1 MMTRPSLTKIER
13 VLDIAVV
20 TGAFATIPL
29 TLFLEQ
35 DFNWAWLQVVD
46 WTVWGV
52 FLAEFVFRVIWGKVD
67 HGQKLFLFTV
77 VAVSFPALPAILGL
91 VRVVRIVRVIRV
103 SRVLRLARV
112 VGATAWGI
120 GGLRAILGR
129 RSMVYVGA
137 LSILII
143 LAGGGGIA
151 LLEPETVHGGFWD
164 GVWWAI
170 VTATTVGYGDI
181 APTTLL
187 GRTIAVVLMLTGVG
201 LISTLAASI
210 TTHFLGEQENEELT
224 TIKLQLTRIE
234 TLLNRMQVQQST
246 KSPEESS
253 QPTGKT

>member
-1 MMTRPSLTKIER
+1 M
-13 VLDIAVV
+13 LDIAVV

-35 DFNWAWLQVVD
+35 GFSWAWLPVVD

-52 FLAEFVFRVIWGKVD
+52 FLAEFVFKVIWGKVD
-67 HGQKLFLFTV
+67 RGQKLFLLTV

-91 VRVVRIVRVIRV
+91 VRVVRLVRVIRV

-112 VGATAWGI
+112 VGVTARGI
-120 GGLRAILGR
+120 EGLRTVFGR
-129 RSMVYVGA
+129 TSVVYIGA

-170 VTATTVGYGDI
+170 VTASTVGYGDI

-187 GRTIAVVLMLTGVG
+187 GRSIAVVLMLTGVG

-210 TTHFLGEQENEELT
+210 TTHFLGQEENEELT
-224 TIKLQLTRIE
+224 AIRLQLTRIE
-234 TLLNRMQVQQST
+234 TLLSRMQVQQST
-246 KSPEESS
+246 NSPEESS
-253 QPTGKT
+253 QPTGNP